1 MAEALGSMHVHLL
14 DFKTLL
20 SGVGGGINLGGL
32 GLRRGICHLDVGH
45 GCCRS
50 VRGEHNGTD
59 DMRGGG

>member
-1 MAEALGSMHVHLL
+1 MAEALDSMHVHLL

-45 GCCRS
+45 GC
-50 VRGEHNGTD
+50 
-59 DMRGGG
+59 